1 MSNDLCIL
9 HITIPGHCGQLEG
22 QLLYRSEEAAETGLI
37 ICPPHPLLAGNL
49 DNNVVQAVAKTMAAS
64 MPVLLF
70 NYPAV
75 GKSTSPR
82 PDLPLF
88 EYWNAL
94 DQRNDYGMI
103 AEEVKKVVAWSAG
116 YFHRFHL
123 VGYSFGALM
132 ALTAITSR
140 ALSYTAIAPPLAA
153 CDFTALQ
160 SLSIPICLITA
171 ENDSLLAEP
180 VLLPRQENI
189 AHTIIKGADH
199 FFLKQEEEIAE
210 QIEDFM
216 VASFAELLF
225 CRTSRHRCK
234 HVALSR

>member
-1 MSNDLCIL
+1 MNNDLCIL
-9 HITIPGHCGQLEG
+9 HVTIPGHCGHLEG
-22 QLLYRSEEAAETGLI
+22 QLLYRSEEAAVTGLI

-64 MPVLLF
+64 IPVLLF

-82 PDLPLF
+82 PDLPIF

-94 DQRNDYGMI
+94 DQGNDYAMI
-103 AEEVKKVVAWSAG
+103 AEEVNNVVAWSVG
-116 YFHRFHL
+116 YFDRFHL

-140 ALSYTAIAPPLAA
+140 ALSYTAIAPPLAV

-160 SLSIPICLITA
+160 TLSVPICLITA

-180 VLLPRQENI
+180 ALLPRQENI
-189 AHTIIKGADH
+189 THTIIKGADH
-199 FFLKQEEEIAE
+199 FFLKREEEIAE
-210 QIEDFM
+210 QIAGFIGA
-216 VASFAELLF
+216 VV
-225 CRTSRHRCK
+225 C
-234 HVALSR
+234 